1 MICWLVDTRLLGIAN
16 RAGKWEEGVGFVE
29 FMLFVDVD

>member
-1 MICWLVDTRLLGIAN
+1 MICWLVDAGLLGIAN
-16 RAGKWEEGVGFVE
+16 RARKWEEGVGFAV